1 MSVFS
6 VILYD
11 RSPSA
16 WPESQG
22 LSIVSGHCR
31 SLGHAWCLKDDPNK
45 TQLGVQIKSL
55 HYGPLWRR
63 GNGGLHLRRP
73 VRSALQS
80 VVHCTQVGRGPKV
93 KEEHVPLAGTIL
105 LCVGEEGAH
114 WRGCFLPKKKT
125 NRTDNLCGVQLG
137 FDSSVDGII
146 LSGFLGQWEI
156 SIWVETGSLFL
167 LKLYTQTL
175 CYHVVHNRF
184 PLILCKTSSIIQPG
198 WDVVQ
203 RSVTLN

>member
-1 MSVFS
+1 
-6 VILYD
+6 
-11 RSPSA
+11 
-16 WPESQG
+16 
-22 LSIVSGHCR
+22 
-31 SLGHAWCLKDDPNK
+31 
-45 TQLGVQIKSL
+45 
-55 HYGPLWRR
+55 
-63 GNGGLHLRRP
+63 
-73 VRSALQS
+73 
-80 VVHCTQVGRGPKV
+80 
-93 KEEHVPLAGTIL
+93 
-105 LCVGEEGAH
+105 
-114 WRGCFLPKKKT
+114 
-125 NRTDNLCGVQLG
+125 
-137 FDSSVDGII
+137 